1 MDDDQDAMHTICG
14 ASNVSGKRLRE
25 YYLLR
30 AGRRQ
35 LSWPLGVN
43 YSGRLA
49 VWRIKDQSVV
59 EK

>member
-49 VWRIKDQSVV
+49 VWRIK
-59 EK
+59 